1 MLVCSALS
9 QPRVSGFMFFAWQF
23 MADGQM
29 KETAKVWAAMG
40 DCVVRQVPPERCVLP
55 ALGLFSP
62 QAT

>member
-40 DCVVRQVPPERCVLP
+40 DCVVRQVPPGQCALP
-55 ALGLFSP
+55 S
-62 QAT
+62 